1 MIRIN
6 LLPQKRAGRG
16 GAASETSQ
24 AWLFVVLGVLLV
36 QAIALG
42 LFHQW
47 KGDELTAQNQKNNE
61 LQAKI
66 TDIKAVV
73 ANHQEV
79 KDALAVLRKRED
91 AIAKLQAARSG
102 PTAILLEL
110 SRVLTQGRGPTVD
123 QDRLQALKKDNPL
136 AVFSPT
142 WDTRRV
148 WMTIYNESERTVRL
162 EGFARDGN
170 DVSELA
176 QRLRRSFPGWSA
188 THYAA
193 LVEGWPNGA
202 TEEEIEAIARQLSP
216 LATPRRIGG

>member
-16 GAASETSQ
+16 GAATETSQ
-24 AWLFVVLGVLLV
+24 VWLLVVLGVLLLE
-36 QAIALG
+36 ALALG

-66 TDIKAVV
+66 TDIKTVV
-73 ANHQEV
+73 ANHQQV

-123 QDRLQALKKDNPL
+123 RP
-136 AVFSPT
+136 
-142 WDTRRV
+142 RRV
-148 WMTIYNESERTVRL
+148 LDNCCPSVQL
-162 EGFARDGN
+162 E
-170 DVSELA
+170 
-176 QRLRRSFPGWSA
+176 QRAEQSPRS
-188 THYAA
+188 
-193 LVEGWPNGA
+193 
-202 TEEEIEAIARQLSP
+202 
-216 LATPRRIGG
+216 

>member
-6 LLPQKRAGRG
+6 LLPQKRAAGR
-16 GAASETSQ
+16 AAGSEASQ
-24 AWLFVVLGVLLV
+24 TWLLVVVGVLLV
-36 QAIALG
+36 QILG
-42 LFHQW
+42 LWIFHSW
-47 KGDELTAQNQKNNE
+47 KADELTQQNQKNNE
-61 LQAKI
+61 LQNKI
-66 TDIKAVV
+66 SDIKAIV

-123 QDRLQALKKDNPL
+123 ADRLQALKKDNPL

-148 WMTIYNESERTVRL
+148 WLTGYNESERTLRL

-176 QRLRRSFPGWSA
+176 QRLRLSVYFFDVAILPGKKELDKE
-188 THYAA
+188 TKLELIKFA
-193 LVEGWPNGA
+193 LQMKV
-202 TEEEIEAIARQLSP
+202 RY
-216 LATPRRIGG
+216 

>member
-6 LLPQKRAGRG
+6 LLPQKRAAGRG
-16 GAASETSQ
+16 AGAEASQT
-24 AWLFVVLGVLLV
+24 WLLGVVGVLLL
-36 QAIALG
+36 QIIG
-42 LFHQW
+42 LWIFHSW

-61 LQAKI
+61 VQNKI
-66 TDIKAVV
+66 SDIKAIV

-110 SRVLTQGRGPTVD
+110 SRVLTIGRGPTVD
-123 QDRLQALKKDNPL
+123 ADRLQALKKDNPL

-148 WMTIYNESERTVRL
+148 WLTAYNESDRTVRL

-176 QRLRRSFPGWSA
+176 QRLRLSVYFYDVAILPGKKEQDKD
-188 THYAA
+188 TKLELIKFA
-193 LVEGWPNGA
+193 LQMKV
-202 TEEEIEAIARQLSP
+202 RY
-216 LATPRRIGG
+216 

>member
-16 GAASETSQ
+16 GAATETSQ
-24 AWLFVVLGVLLV
+24 VWLLVVLGVLLLE
-36 QAIALG
+36 ALALG

-66 TDIKAVV
+66 TDIKTVV
-73 ANHQEV
+73 ANHQQV

-176 QRLRRSFPGWSA
+176 QRLRLSVYFYEVTILPGKKEMDKE
-188 THYAA
+188 TKLEVIKFA
-193 LVEGWPNGA
+193 LQMKV
-202 TEEEIEAIARQLSP
+202 RY
-216 LATPRRIGG
+216 

>member
-1 MIRIN
+1 VIRIN

-16 GAASETSQ
+16 AATETSQ
-24 AWLFVVLGVLLV
+24 WWLFVVLGVGLV
-36 QAIALG
+36 QMLG
-42 LFHQW
+42 LLLFHQW
-47 KGDELTAQNQKNNE
+47 KGDELTQQNAKNNE

-66 TDIKAVV
+66 TDIKTVV
-73 ANHQEV
+73 ANHEEV
-79 KDALAVLRKRED
+79 KKALAVLRQRED

-123 QDRLQALKKDNPL
+123 QDRLQTLKKDNPL

-148 WMTIYNESERTVRL
+148 WLTSYNESDRTVRI
-162 EGFARDGN
+162 EGYSRDGN

-176 QRLRRSFPGWSA
+176 QRLRLSVYFYDVTILPGKKEMDKD
-188 THYAA
+188 TKLELIKFA
-193 LVEGWPNGA
+193 LQMKV
-202 TEEEIEAIARQLSP
+202 RY
-216 LATPRRIGG
+216 

>member
-16 GAASETSQ
+16 ATTEASQT
-24 AWLFVVLGVLLV
+24 WLLGVVGVLLV
-36 QAIALG
+36 QIVALWV
-42 LFHQW
+42 FHSW
-47 KGDELTAQNQKNNE
+47 KADELTLQNQKNNE
-61 LQAKI
+61 LNNKI
-66 TDIKAVV
+66 SDIKAIV

-110 SRVLTQGRGPTVD
+110 GRVLTQGRGPTVD
-123 QDRLQALKKDNPL
+123 ADRLQALKKDNPL

-148 WMTIYNESERTVRL
+148 WITGYTEADRTVKL

-176 QRLRRSFPGWSA
+176 QRLRLSVYFYEVTILPGKKEQDKE
-188 THYAA
+188 TKLELIKFA
-193 LVEGWPNGA
+193 LQMKV
-202 TEEEIEAIARQLSP
+202 RY
-216 LATPRRIGG
+216 